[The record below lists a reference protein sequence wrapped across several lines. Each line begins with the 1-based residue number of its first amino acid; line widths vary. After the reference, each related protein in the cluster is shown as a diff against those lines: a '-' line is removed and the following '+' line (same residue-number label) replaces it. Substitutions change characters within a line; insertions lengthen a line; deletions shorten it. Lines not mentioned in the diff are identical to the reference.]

1 VRRDIRGR
9 ELMQKAAEE
18 SRYGD
23 VPLPGEDTANM
34 RDDQLRLIFT
44 CCHPAIKV
52 EHQVALT
59 LRLIGGMSPAEAA
72 RAFLV
77 SEDTIAKR
85 LVRAKYKIK
94 SAHIPYRVPGDAELP
109 DRLQAVLSVVYLV
122 YNAGQ
127 TTPPTAVP
135 YDAKRSGWPM
145 TLTAP

>member
-77 SEDTIAKR
+77 RRRHHRQAAGPRQVQDQ
-85 LVRAKYKIK
+85 VG
-94 SAHIPYRVPGDAELP
+94 AHPVPGA
-109 DRLQAVLSVVYLV
+109 RRRRA
-122 YNAGQ
+122 A
-127 TTPPTAVP
+127 
-135 YDAKRSGWPM
+135 
-145 TLTAP
+145 